1 MRIAHAIHY
10 PILQFAMHHKLAV
23 LGFAACVLVVAFGM
37 IAPNLGS
44 EFVPRLSEGA
54 IAIDVV
60 RLAGTDLESRSATTP
75 RWRRPSWPTFPTRSS
90 TSGAASARPRSPPTR
105 WASS

>member
-1 MRIAHAIHY
+1 MRSTIRSCDCPCTTSWPVI
-10 PILQFAMHHKLAV
+10 
-23 LGFAACVLVVAFGM
+23 GFAAGVLVFAFGM

-54 IAIDVV
+54 IAIGVV
-60 RLAGTDLESRSATTP
+60 RLAGTDLAESIRYNTEMEKADPARLS
-75 RWRRPSWPTFPTRSS
+75 RTRSN
-90 TSGAASARPRSPPTR
+90 TSGAASARPKSPPIR

>member
-1 MRIAHAIHY
+1 MPVLASIFLPKKVEEPEPFLMRIAHAIHY

-23 LGFAACVLVVAFGM
+23 MGFAATVLLLAFGM

-54 IAIDVV
+54 IAIGVV
-60 RLAGTDLESRSATTP
+60 RLAGTDLNESIRFNTEYGARDP
-75 RWRRPSWPTFPTRSS
+75 RHVS
-90 TSGAASARPRSPPTR
+90 
-105 WASS
+105 